1 MKRNAE
7 KNKIRYFDTRKHTTL
22 RQNIYKNLLFS
33 KLSQFQQ
40 ISLGTIVMPTY
51 DISRPSQEA
60 ILRLES
66 WYHGLLTRLR
76 SECLV
81 RSEGDFLISF
91 KRDLS
96 LWLVR
101 DSISLKDDFVLTV
114 FWNGHAVHFQ
124 INKGTSSFS
133 SSGFFFSKEQFENI
147 PDLVT
152 FYQAHNKTNHSDYRP
167 LPKPVRSPIKEDQ
180 NEYTEIDYDAMEK
193 TTVAALTVPEVVS
206 PSTSK
211 LCYLQDHK
219 LSLTSLNSVCSEL
232 TASSSALSPGTSASC
247 LEISN
252 LHWHMPRSDS
262 FPVLPKRKVSLPTR
276 DRGYVP
282 GNPDYDRSRACAA
295 MSVINLHNY
304 QSPFIKPNNKPQ
316 TEELLEKFRQLLLMK
331 KPESCAQLITAEDYR
346 LLRLGKDLQLNGL
359 LLILLPHGE
368 NVRNDLL
375 ERQRSL
381 HYLCILSILPKAQST
396 QRCTVYNA
404 WVQIAR
410 ALFYQCGNAFSFLML
425 LDALCSD
432 LVKSVVSKEYSWTLQ
447 QELELVAYRLH
458 RCEPLPLSYPQI
470 NMQFINVLDNL
481 WKWLQ
486 EGRHWVKRANFLSTE
501 FSLKVLLGS
510 KGLPMNT
517 EKRYDKLA
525 AMTQALKERCSLHR
539 CSFHRLFAGHR
550 LKLTN

>member
-1 MKRNAE
+1 
-7 KNKIRYFDTRKHTTL
+7 
-22 RQNIYKNLLFS
+22 
-33 KLSQFQQ
+33 
-40 ISLGTIVMPTY
+40 
-51 DISRPSQEA
+51 
-60 ILRLES
+60 
-66 WYHGLLTRLR
+66 
-76 SECLV
+76 
-81 RSEGDFLISF
+81 
-91 KRDLS
+91 
-96 LWLVR
+96 
-101 DSISLKDDFVLTV
+101 
-114 FWNGHAVHFQ
+114 
-124 INKGTSSFS
+124 
-133 SSGFFFSKEQFENI
+133 
-147 PDLVT
+147 
-152 FYQAHNKTNHSDYRP
+152 
-167 LPKPVRSPIKEDQ
+167 
-180 NEYTEIDYDAMEK
+180 MEK

-346 LLRLGKDLQLNGL
+346 LLRLGKDLQAPG
-359 LLILLPHGE
+359 HS
-368 NVRNDLL
+368 
-375 ERQRSL
+375 RQRSL

-470 NMQFINVLDNL
+470 NMQF
-481 WKWLQ
+481 
-486 EGRHWVKRANFLSTE
+486 
-501 FSLKVLLGS
+501 
-510 KGLPMNT
+510 M
-517 EKRYDKLA
+517 
-525 AMTQALKERCSLHR
+525 
-539 CSFHRLFAGHR
+539 
-550 LKLTN
+550 